1 MKSGSKEVEIKLLV
15 TDLAGVRRCLRQLGF
30 RVRQPRG
37 LEENVIYDT
46 SAGLLRKRR
55 SLLRI
60 RTFRGCHT
68 LTYKERAGEW
78 KRYKIRR
85 EIETPMADCM
95 AARKILAGLGYQP
108 VFRYQKYRTVYRAP
122 RNWRG
127 GEVMLDETPI
137 GNYLELEGNQAW
149 IRRLAGRLGAEP
161 KEFITKDYGALYA
174 EWCRHRGRK
183 ITDMVFRRHPRRSS

>member
-1 MKSGSKEVEIKLLV
+1 MKSGSKEIEIKLLV
-15 TDLAGVRRCLRQLGF
+15 GDVAGLRRRLRQLGF

-46 SAGLLRKRR
+46 PAGSLRKRGA
-55 SLLRI
+55 LLRI

-68 LTYKERAGEW
+68 LTYKERAGES

-85 EIETPMADCM
+85 EVETPLADGVTV
-95 AARKILAGLGYQP
+95 RKILAALGYQP
-108 VFRYQKYRTVYRAP
+108 AFRYEKYRTVYHAP

-137 GNYLELEGNQAW
+137 GNYLELEGNPAW

-161 KEFITKDYGALYA
+161 REFITKDYGALYA
-174 EWCRHRGRK
+174 EWCRRRGRK
-183 ITDMVFRRHPRRSS
+183 MTDMIFRRHPRRSS